1 MTKITKAPG
10 KSFRKG
16 ISLIEIVEM
25 FPDDET
31 AEAWFEEQRWGT
43 AGKPTY
49 CPLCGDD
56 AKLNATKTGKPLP
69 YWCGSCR
76 RHFSVRSGSVM
87 HRSKIPLRK
96 WAIAIYLWATSLKG
110 VSSMKL
116 HRDLNI
122 TQKSAYFLA
131 QRLRE
136 AWSDMG
142 GDMAGPVEVDET
154 YVGGKAKNMHAVD
167 RERRITGR
175 GGVDKTAVA
184 GAKDRATGNVSAR
197 VISGTD
203 KATLHGFVA
212 SAAAQGATVYTDD
225 HKGYL
230 GIPHPHETVRHSV
243 SEYVSGMAHTNGIE
257 SFWALLK
264 RGYHGTFHHISPK
277 HLQRYVAE
285 FATRHNLR
293 PQDTA
298 TMMGET
304 VARMNGKRLTYADL
318 VGPVPLRTLAIP
330 DGEPW

>member
-1 MTKITKAPG
+1 MTESKKAPG
-10 KSFRKG
+10 KNFRKG

-43 AGKPTY
+43 AGEPTC
-49 CPLCGDD
+49 CPLCGADER
-56 AKLNATKTGKPLP
+56 LNATKSGKPLP

-76 RHFSVRSGSVM
+76 RHFSVRSGTVM

-154 YVGGKAKNMHAVD
+154 YVGGKAKNMHAAQ
-167 RERRITGR
+167 RAKLTGR
-175 GGVDKTAVA
+175 GGIDKTAVA

-203 KATLHGFVA
+203 RATLHGFVA
-212 SAAAQGATVYTDD
+212 SAAASGATVYTDD

-230 GIPHPHETVRHSV
+230 GIPHSHETVRHNV

-298 TMMGET
+298 TMMGDT
-304 VARMNGKRLTYADL
+304 VARMVGKRLTYAMLTANTPCITAVQQDH
-318 VGPVPLRTLAIP
+318 A
-330 DGEPW
+330 EPW